1 VTPIDLESDVPVYE
15 QIKQQVT
22 FGIARGTYSAGEK
35 LPSVRAFARK
45 LLVNPNTI
53 VRVYRELEH
62 DGLVRTW
69 KGKGVFVS
77 DDAPAR
83 CDGAGVEAV
92 EKALVDAIELARQA
106 GLGARELDAL
116 YRRLRRERWRDAG
129 KKNNAPGGDA

>member
-1 VTPIDLESDVPVYE
+1 MTPIDLESDVPVYE

-22 FGIARGTYSAGEK
+22 FGIARGTYSPGEK

-92 EKALVDAIELARQA
+92 EKALLDAIELARQA

-116 YRRLRRERWRDAG
+116 YRRLRRERWRDG
-129 KKNNAPGGDA
+129 KQDKGPGGRA

>member
-1 VTPIDLESDVPVYE
+1 MSPIDLDSDVPVYE

-22 FGIARGTYSAGEK
+22 FGIARGTYTAGEK
-35 LPSVRAFARK
+35 LPSVRVFARK

-53 VRVYRELEH
+53 LRVYRELEH

-77 DDAPAR
+77 EDAAAR
-83 CDGAGVEAV
+83 CDGAGLEAV
-92 EKALVDAIELARQA
+92 EKSLLDAIDLARQA

-116 YRRLRRERWRDAG
+116 YRRLRRERWRDAA
-129 KKNNAPGGDA
+129 KNNRPGADA

>member
-1 VTPIDLESDVPVYE
+1 MTPIDLESDVPVYE

-22 FGIARGTYSAGEK
+22 FGIARGTYGAGEK

-62 DGLVRTW
+62 EGLVRTW

-77 DDAPAR
+77 EDAPAR
-83 CDGAGVEAV
+83 CDGAEVEAV
-92 EKALVDAIELARQA
+92 EKALSDAIELARQA

-116 YRRLRRERWRDAG
+116 YRRLRRERWRDA
-129 KKNNAPGGDA
+129 KKQDRPGEDA